1 MVRGKSV
8 EGLCEGACENTREEL
23 GQSLD
28 RWQII
33 ARDLIMERIGEDK
46 TLSGQPLWI
55 VKAWKELAEMPEMR
69 INK

>member
-1 MVRGKSV
+1 MNGGKSV
-8 EGLCEGACENTREEL
+8 EGLCEGACEANREEL

-33 ARDLIMERIGEDK
+33 ARDLISERIGEDK
-46 TLSGQPLWI
+46 ILSGQPLWI
-55 VKAWKELAEMPEMR
+55 IKVWEELAEMPEMR